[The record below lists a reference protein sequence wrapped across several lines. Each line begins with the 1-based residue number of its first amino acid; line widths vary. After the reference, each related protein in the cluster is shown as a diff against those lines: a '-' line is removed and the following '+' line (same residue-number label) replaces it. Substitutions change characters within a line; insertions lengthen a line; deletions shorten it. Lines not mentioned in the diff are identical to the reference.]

1 MGRNRKKPVRH
12 RLEKRQKRSRQKKK
26 SGLFDK
32 VTMVILVVAVCIFAF
47 SLYQLVR
54 TMMPYYSGRKEYDKL
69 KNKAI
74 TVQEQTDDP
83 GDVSGDTFKVDFDV
97 LLQENPDT
105 VAWIRFDEPSIIS
118 YPVVK
123 SADNKEYLTKTRA
136 MAVDMETATLFSCG
150 FANHIPTGALL
161 LVSDQPMTPDGVKT
175 DKSDNLVTRN
185 YVEEH
190 VEIGIA
196 SLRMIIDEKKTVK
209 HLKFDW

>member
-32 VTMVILVVAVCIFAF
+32 VTMVILVVAVCVFAF

-54 TMMPYYSGRKEYDKL
+54 TMVPYYSGGKEYDKL

-123 SADNKEYLTKTRA
+123 SADNKEYLTTVFKKKYGLSIGEYVARLKIEDAKRQLRYTTKT
-136 MAVDMETATLFSCG
+136 MDEIMITLGYSD
-150 FANHIPTGALL
+150 
-161 LVSDQPMTPDGVKT
+161 VSYFYRQFK
-175 DKSDNLVTRN
+175 K
-185 YVEEH
+185 VE
-190 VEIGIA
+190 GI
-196 SLRMIIDEKKTVK
+196 SPGQYRKKYNE
-209 HLKFDW
+209 FIE